1 LKVNLATKLQTW
13 IETMGDEIKLL
24 VKTIDRRQ
32 GIVLVK
38 LETKK

>member
-1 LKVNLATKLQTW
+1 VNLATKLQTW